1 MEIVKTINVKGM
13 DHQQRE
19 SIIFPTI
26 RGLQSGETGRLIV
39 EFNPLPLVY
48 MFKAG
53 GDLEV
58 SYEKEGPDEWILN
71 IKRIAPNTNPRA
83 DLKQLLQELRQ
94 GNASEEIKEK
104 ARTFFQAVD
113 AKALGELEQELIREG
128 VTHDEIRSSLCDLHL
143 EVLGQALVEKRIQ
156 VFAPHPVHTMMEE
169 HKIIVNKLNELNEF
183 VQNIKTKDNFA
194 EIEPELKRLQDIAHH
209 LVEAENHH
217 LREEEALFP
226 VLVKHNV
233 VEPPSI
239 MKMDHVEFRKRKREL
254 YEIALNPKSLPFIE
268 FKKRV
273 IELGEYLNR
282 ELGSHIFKE
291 DNILYQIAL
300 QILSPEEWEQ
310 IKEACDRIGYCC
322 FTPAEPESDSDEI
335 ELDLRSL
342 PPSQRHDLIM
352 RRWAELAPGRTL
364 RIINDHD
371 PKPLRYQFE
380 AEFAGKFE
388 WVYASSGPETWEI
401 KISKM
406 RS

>member
-26 RGLQSGETGRLIV
+26 RSLQAGETGRLIV

-58 SYEKEGPDEWILN
+58 TYEKEGPDEWIVN
-71 IKRIAPNTNPRA
+71 IKRVTPNADPRTH
-83 DLKQLLQELRQ
+83 LKELLRELRQ
-94 GNASEEIKEK
+94 GDASAETKEK
-104 ARTFFQAVD
+104 AKTFFQAID
-113 AKALGELEQELIREG
+113 AKALGELEQELIQEG
-128 VTHDEIRSSLCDLHL
+128 VTHDEIRSSLCDIHL
-143 EVLGQALVEKRIQ
+143 EVLGQSLVEKQIQ
-156 VFAPHPVHTMMEE
+156 VFAPHPVHTLMEE
-169 HKIIVNKLNELNEF
+169 HKIIVNKLEELHTV
-183 VQNIKTKDNFA
+183 VQNLETKDSFA
-194 EIEPELKRLQDIAHH
+194 GMEHDLKRLQNIAHH

-226 VLVKHNV
+226 VLEKHNV

-239 MKMDHVEFRKRKREL
+239 MKMDHIEFRKRKREL
-254 YEIALNPKSLPFIE
+254 YEIAQTPESLPFNE

-273 IELGEYLNR
+273 IELGGYLNR

-310 IKEACDRIGYCC
+310 VREDCDHIGYCC
-322 FTPAEPESDSDEI
+322 FTPVGRESDAGEI
-335 ELDLRSL
+335 ELDLRPL
-342 PPSQRHDLIM
+342 PPAKRHDLIM
-352 RRWAELAPGRTL
+352 QRWGELAPGRTL

-371 PKPLRYQFE
+371 PMPLRYQFE
-380 AEFAGKFE
+380 AEYPGMFD
-388 WVYASSGPETWEI
+388 WVYAASGPETWEV
-401 KISKM
+401 KISKI

>member
-26 RGLQSGETGRLIV
+26 RSLRAGETGRLIV

-48 MFKAG
+48 MFRAG

-71 IKRIAPNTNPRA
+71 IKRVHANVDARA
-83 DLKQLLQELRQ
+83 NLKQILQELRR
-94 GNASEEIKEK
+94 GNASAETKEK

-113 AKALGELEQELIREG
+113 AKSLGELEQELIREG
-128 VTHDEIRSSLCDLHL
+128 VTHDEIRSSLCDIHL
-143 EVLGQALVEKRIQ
+143 EVLGQTLVEKRIQ

-169 HKIIVNKLNELNEF
+169 HKIIVGKLNELNMF
-183 VQNIKTKDNFA
+183 VQNLKSKDSFVGM
-194 EIEPELKRLQDIAHH
+194 EQELKRLQNIAHH

-226 VLVKHNV
+226 VLERHNV

-254 YEIALNPKSLPFIE
+254 FEVAQKPESLSFIE
-268 FKKRV
+268 FKHRV

-310 IKEACDRIGYCC
+310 IKEDCDRIGYCC
-322 FTPAEPESDSDEI
+322 FTPVADAPDSGEI

-342 PPSQRHDLIM
+342 PPFQRHDLIM
-352 RRWAELAPGRTL
+352 QKWAELTPGRTL

-380 AEFAGKFE
+380 AEFPGKFT
-388 WVYASSGPETWEI
+388 WVYASSGPEAWEVN
-401 KISKM
+401 ISKIQ
-406 RS
+406 S